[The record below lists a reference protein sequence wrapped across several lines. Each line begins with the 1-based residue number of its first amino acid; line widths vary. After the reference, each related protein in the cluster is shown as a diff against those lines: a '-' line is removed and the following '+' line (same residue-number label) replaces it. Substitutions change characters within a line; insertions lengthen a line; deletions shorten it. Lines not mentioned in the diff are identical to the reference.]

1 MRKTLSLGVVIAAL
15 GLFPA
20 AAQAHHLEQN
30 TSTAACVLV
39 NNQPIIQVRAHYVQ
53 FVPADQPIHYVVRVD
68 NVDVQTGDVP
78 LNPLP
83 DFFHPVDL
91 PSTPGSHTVLYS
103 ATWNSGANGGYFTT
117 TPPLTC
123 PTPVVPPTVICN
135 GVQVPAGTVCTP
147 PPPVVICNGV
157 TMPTTTP
164 PATCAKKT
172 TPPKKKP
179 PTKCVAKPLR
189 LKVYPLRQKHGE
201 VEFVVS
207 GVKVAN
213 VRSVHWYVRR
223 TGHPFHRVGT
233 SGKPWEH
240 ITHHGLTWHIY
251 LWVEKVW
258 GYPQWSSPQSPHHV
272 QARLR
277 VKTTCG
283 VVARKVSISY
293 PNQDPEPRA
302 RGWN

>member
-39 NNQPIIQVRAHYVQ
+39 NNQPVIQVRAHYVQ

-68 NVDVQTGDVP
+68 SVDAQTGDVA

-83 DFFHPVDL
+83 DFFHAVDL
-91 PSTPGSHTVLYS
+91 PSTPGAHTVLYS
-103 ATWNSGANGGYFTT
+103 STWNGGANGGYFTT

-123 PTPVVPPTVICN
+123 PAPVVPPTVICN
-135 GVQVPAGTVCTP
+135 GVQVPAGTVCPP

-172 TPPKKKP
+172 PPPKKVRKYHCPVIHLIKP
-179 PTKCVAKPLR
+179 NANIQSGRHGVHDFGGRCSKGKIISTTLAITPVSPGRAVSQRGVVHLHARGGIIHGVWLYDLSVWRHKEAWGRYR
-189 LKVYPLRQKHGE
+189 LKYTFKVRYHGHT
-201 VEFVVS
+201 FIC
-207 GVKVAN
+207 
-213 VRSVHWYVRR
+213 VRK
-223 TGHPFHRVGT
+223 GT
-233 SGKPWEH
+233 FFNFD
-240 ITHHGLTWHIY
+240 TAGL
-251 LWVEKVW
+251 
-258 GYPQWSSPQSPHHV
+258 PS
-272 QARLR
+272 
-277 VKTTCG
+277 
-283 VVARKVSISY
+283 
-293 PNQDPEPRA
+293 
-302 RGWN
+302 

>member
-39 NNQPIIQVRAHYVQ
+39 NNQPVIQVRAHYVG

-68 NVDVQTGDVP
+68 GVDVQTSDVP
-78 LNPLP
+78 LNPAA
-83 DFFHPVDL
+83 DFFHAVDL
-91 PSTPGSHTVLYS
+91 PSTPGAHTVLYS

-117 TPPLTC
+117 TPPLVC
-123 PTPVVPPTVICN
+123 PAPIVPPTVVCN

-147 PPPVVICNGV
+147 PPAVVYCNGV
-157 TMPTTTP
+157 AMPTGTP
-164 PATCAKKT
+164 PASCMKKT
-172 TPPKKKP
+172 TPPPKKKHL
-179 PTKCVAKPLR
+179 TKCVAKPLR

-201 VEFVVS
+201 VEFVAS
-207 GVKVAN
+207 GIKVAN

-223 TGHPFHRVGT
+223 TGHP
-233 SGKPWEH
+233 
-240 ITHHGLTWHIY
+240 
-251 LWVEKVW
+251 W

-283 VVARKVSISY
+283 VVSRKVEIEY
-293 PNQDPEPRA
+293 PNADPEPRA